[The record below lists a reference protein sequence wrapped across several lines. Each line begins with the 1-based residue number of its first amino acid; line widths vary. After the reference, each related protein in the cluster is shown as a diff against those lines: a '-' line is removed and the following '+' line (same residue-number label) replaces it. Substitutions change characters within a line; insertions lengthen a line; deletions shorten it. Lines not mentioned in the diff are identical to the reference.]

1 MSGENV
7 ELIKRAYE
15 AWHVAGLDAF
25 TQYWGEDARWRSIE
39 GAPDDR
45 GPIRGRAAV
54 RAFVE
59 DWQDTFAEFRVDLVE
74 LIDVDEE
81 RVVAAL
87 RYGGRTKQSN
97 VELPGTPMAAVFVIR
112 HGQIVDGG
120 EYETLA
126 QALEAAGLS
135 E

>member
-1 MSGENV
+1 M

-25 TQYWGEDARWRSIE
+25 TEYWGENARWRGIE

-54 RAFVE
+54 HAFIE
-59 DWQDTFAEFRVDLVE
+59 DWLDTFAEFRVDLVE

-81 RVVAAL
+81 KVVATL
-87 RYGGRTKQSN
+87 RYRGRTKHSD
-97 VELPGTPMAAVFVIR
+97 VDLPGTPFAAVFVVR
-112 HGQIVDGG
+112 QGRIVDAG

-126 QALEAAGLS
+126 EALKAAGS
-135 E
+135 RE